1 MLTDDLN
8 NAVVSFARSLKST
21 DAVKRFL
28 EARQRYETDAELSQ
42 SREAFSQAAKSF
54 REMQAAGTLTQQEIN
69 RVRALQ
75 SNLNLHP
82 RTSEYLS
89 AQQEMVELL
98 QQCNHQI
105 FEVIGFDF
113 STSAIPSGCC

>member
-21 DAVKRFL
+21 AAVKRFL
-28 EARQRYETDAELSQ
+28 EARQCYETDAELSQ

-82 RTSEYLS
+82 RTIEYLR
-89 AQQEMVELL
+89 AQQEVAELL
-98 QQCNHQI
+98 QQCNQAI
-105 FEVIGFDF
+105 FVVLGFGF
-113 STSAIPSGCC
+113 SANAIPSGCC